1 MKILKFLVFIIIG
14 LLFSITIFAV
24 NKTPI
29 KRITKI
35 IVQSEGY
42 TYNYTLS
49 YDSLGRITKAVPDNS
64 EIFGITNIEYGTNTY
79 RISKGD
85 IFVSCSLNEQGY
97 IDVAED
103 GDFPVSLVGNMYY
116 NEKGQLSSFAYGDEK
131 MLFYWENDNMVQM
144 SFQDEQIDVSYT
156 TLENKNQFGLF
167 LKIDEENC
175 TPVFPYYMLLG
186 KATQHLPESV
196 GQGVQKISFQY
207 KTDKDGF
214 VTEITM
220 IYPNNSK
227 TVFYR
232 FTYEWHNNIM

>member
-1 MKILKFLVFIIIG
+1 MKFCKLITFTLSILVVTTVTTCGTTGPVKKI
-14 LLFSITIFAV
+14 STIT
-24 NKTPI
+24 
-29 KRITKI
+29 
-35 IVQSEGY
+35 VQSEGY

-49 YDSLGRITKAVPDNS
+49 YDSLGQITKVVPDNS
-64 EIFGITNIEYGTNTY
+64 EIYGITRIEYGTNTF

-85 IFVSCSLNEQGY
+85 IFVSCSLNEHGY
-97 IDVAED
+97 IEVAKD
-103 GDFPVSLVGNMYY
+103 GDFPVSLVGNMFY
-116 NEKGQLSSFAYGDEK
+116 NEKGQLSSIEDGDENL
-131 MLFYWENDNMVQM
+131 LFNWENNDMMQM

-196 GQGVQKISFQY
+196 GQGEQKVSYQY

>member
-1 MKILKFLVFIIIG
+1 MIINKQFFFTLLV
-14 LLFSITIFAV
+14 LLFATTIYATNMTTKNV
-24 NKTPI
+24 
-29 KRITKI
+29 TKI
-35 IVQSEGY
+35 IVQDTEYSYQY
-42 TYNYTLS
+42 TIN
-49 YDSLGRITKAVPDNS
+49 YDSQNRITKIVPDHS
-64 EIFGITNIEYGTNTY
+64 EIFGITNLEYDTNSF

-85 IFVSCSLNEQGY
+85 TFVSCSLNKQGY

-232 FTYEWHNNIM
+232 FTYE